1 MDRAAVRCRI
11 ASIDRVI
18 CCSILALCSYGIKRT
33 ANPEKSFFSV
43 LSTRFIPWLAL
54 RVALILGIGIKE
66 AGLGIEANFVFALRG
81 SRGFNDGICF

>member
-1 MDRAAVRCRI
+1 M
-11 ASIDRVI
+11 
-18 CCSILALCSYGIKRT
+18 
-33 ANPEKSFFSV
+33 

-66 AGLGIEANFVFALRG
+66 AGLGIEANFVFASRG